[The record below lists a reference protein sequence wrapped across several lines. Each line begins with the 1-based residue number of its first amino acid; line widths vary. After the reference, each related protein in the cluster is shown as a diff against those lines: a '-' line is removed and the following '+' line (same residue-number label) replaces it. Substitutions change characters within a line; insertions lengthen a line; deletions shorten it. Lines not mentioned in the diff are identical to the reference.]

1 MKGIVFVALLLF
13 SASASVAAG
22 IAKPK
27 AMDLSTLYKS
37 FTDKGSSTSDMPEY
51 EQEILV
57 SGVVLNQSESLTGDA
72 LMSAGS
78 AQSDD
83 ELARITP
90 ADEKEGAKMKALAV
104 GSAFQAV
111 CVVGFA
117 SGSAYIPL
125 TDCVFK

>member
-1 MKGIVFVALLLF
+1 MKGLVFTALLF
-13 SASASVAAG
+13 SATASVATGA
-22 IAKPK
+22 AKPK
-27 AMDLSTLYKS
+27 AMDLSALYKS
-37 FTDKGSSTSDMPEY
+37 YTDNGSSTLHMPEY
-51 EQEILV
+51 DQEILV
-57 SGVVLNQSESLTGDA
+57 SGVVLGQSEGITGSA

-78 AQSDD
+78 AQSED

-90 ADEKEGAKMKALAV
+90 ADEKEGAKMKALPE
-104 GSAFQAV
+104 GSAFKAI